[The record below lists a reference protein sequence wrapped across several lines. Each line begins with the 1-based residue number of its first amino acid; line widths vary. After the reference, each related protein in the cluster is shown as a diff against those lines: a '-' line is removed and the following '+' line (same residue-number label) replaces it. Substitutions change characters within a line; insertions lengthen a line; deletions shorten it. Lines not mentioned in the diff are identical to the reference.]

1 MMTIS
6 KRASLSALKSI
17 LLMCVTSIVGCE
29 IASARDVA
37 VVTLKNSRPAATK
50 SADLSKAI
58 KSTHKWPDGR
68 DLVVVLTAP
77 ASPEMR
83 IVSEKLL
90 SLSSVEFRQ
99 SIDAANKNR
108 FVFIV
113 VANDDEV
120 LKTLNANPTAIAFV
134 NVYSINST
142 VDVWKIDGKLPF
154 QPAYLLHGQ

>member
-6 KRASLSALKSI
+6 KRASLPARRSI
-17 LLMCVTSIVGCE
+17 FLMCVTLVSCE
-29 IASARDVA
+29 LASARDVA
-37 VVTLKNSRPAATK
+37 VVTLKNSRPAVAR
-50 SADLSKAI
+50 SSDLSKAI

-68 DLVVVLTAP
+68 DLTVVLTEP
-77 ASPEMR
+77 ASPEMH

-90 SLSSVEFRQ
+90 SLSSAEFRR
-99 SIDAANKNR
+99 SIDAANRDR

-113 VANDDEV
+113 VANDDEA

-154 QPAYLLHGQ
+154 EPTYLLHSQ